1 MAIYLLAERQLA
13 SQGEHDSLELNT
25 YQTYKEEFTAE
36 NSLFYILF
44 IRFPYVIRT
53 DQIICVCVWG
63 GRRNMFLYPEMASLF
78 FFFNKRS

>member
-1 MAIYLLAERQLA
+1 MMAIYLLAERQLA
-13 SQGEHDSLELNT
+13 SQGEHDSLELIT

-53 DQIICVCVWG
+53 DHMCVWG
-63 GRRNMFLYPEMASLF
+63 GEEYVSLPRNGASF
-78 FFFNKRS
+78 FF

>member
-1 MAIYLLAERQLA
+1 MMAISWLAERQLA
-13 SQGEHDSLELNT
+13 SQGEHDSLELIT

-53 DQIICVCVWG
+53 DHVCVCVCVCKCVW
-63 GRRNMFLYPEMASLF
+63 RERNMFIYPEMARDF
-78 FFFNKRS
+78 FI